1 MPSKSRSN
9 AELDQ
14 LAKWVS
20 YKIRVTTG
28 QLEAFVTKYGN
39 SMPPELQDAI
49 EDALLEAS
57 LMARPRD
64 VDQRTGA

>member
-1 MPSKSRSN
+1 
-9 AELDQ
+9 
-14 LAKWVS
+14 
-20 YKIRVTTG
+20 VTTG
-28 QLEAFVTKYGN
+28 QLEASVTKYGN